1 MDVIRRNALQGLI
14 VILGA
19 LYIYVGAYETG
30 PTRFVGILGG
40 LLIAAAALAR
50 GRSRLIAAALL
61 LLGAL
66 PLAIATWWSIVT
78 PLIAVLT
85 LLLGGIILI
94 RQPRNATVAAK
105 TATVGARKIQSL
117 AEAD

>member
-1 MDVIRRNALQGLI
+1 MEVIRRNALEGLL
-14 VILGA
+14 VILGG
-19 LYIYVGAYETG
+19 LYVYLGAYETG
-30 PTRFVGILGG
+30 LTRFVGVLAG

-50 GRSRLIAAALL
+50 GRSRPIAAALL

-94 RQPRNATVAAK
+94 RRPRGATVAAMS
-105 TATVGARKIQSL
+105 ATVGAR
-117 AEAD
+117 

>member
-1 MDVIRRNALQGLI
+1 MVVIWRNALEGLL

-19 LYIYVGAYETG
+19 LYVYIGAYETG
-30 PTRFVGILGG
+30 LTRFVGILGG
-40 LLIAAAALAR
+40 LLIAAAALS
-50 GRSRLIAAALL
+50 RSRSRRIAAALL

-85 LLLGGIILI
+85 FLLGGIILS
-94 RQPRNATVAAK
+94 RQPRGATVAGI
-105 TATVGARKIQSL
+105 TATMAPGRYESL
-117 AEAD
+117 VEAE